1 MTSDLAT
8 ISVGSFTSGSSVKVA
23 RITLPDESGS
33 SMYQVLTKVL
43 SGSTDNAVTNAANVA
58 AAYSKFDL
66 TQPSDGLTWK
76 IISTGTIVTGASVT
90 PVLSFAETFS
100 DINVTFNSSTNTFTA
115 DSGYSN
121 YEWYVNN
128 VKKNTTSSSTFT
140 VDTTGLSTG
149 VYDIRMECMKGTEY
163 YSFYGQLTV
172 N

>member
-1 MTSDLAT
+1 MY
-8 ISVGSFTSGSSVKVA
+8 FTSGSSVKVA
-23 RITLPDESGS
+23 KITLPDESGS

-128 VKKNTTSSSTFT
+128 VKKNTTSSRTFT

-149 VYDIRMECMKGTEY
+149 VYDIRMECTKGTEY